1 MFFAG
6 MALGIVAGAAFGIG
20 IMCCVVAGKQED
32 QQMEQMR
39 IRRQKKGELKTIH
52 FRDREGIE
60 RFSLSDGE
68 SLCMMAEDGTKEI
81 GLCRFVDGK
90 QVDVN
95 GQIWENRGIPLADGT
110 QGDSGVSLRDS
121 IKEGKVGGRMRK
133 RNHVVPVRLNAKELR
148 HLDGQV
154 AKSGLSREEF
164 LRSLI
169 LSAQLQTKP
178 CEHHAEL
185 LRKIAGLCNNANQL
199 AHVANGTGMAG
210 EASVQEMLRISKE
223 TWRLVKEEW

>member
-6 MALGIVAGAAFGIG
+6 MALGAMAGAAFGIG
-20 IMCCVVAGKQED
+20 VMCCVVAGKQED

-95 GQIWENRGIPLADGT
+95 GQIWEIGEFLWQMERRGIQVYPL
-110 QGDSGVSLRDS
+110 
-121 IKEGKVGGRMRK
+121 
-133 RNHVVPVRLNAKELR
+133 
-148 HLDGQV
+148 
-154 AKSGLSREEF
+154 
-164 LRSLI
+164 
-169 LSAQLQTKP
+169 
-178 CEHHAEL
+178 
-185 LRKIAGLCNNANQL
+185 
-199 AHVANGTGMAG
+199 
-210 EASVQEMLRISKE
+210 E
-223 TWRLVKEEW
+223 TA

>member
-81 GLCRFVDGK
+81 GLCHFVDEK

-95 GQIWENRGIPLADGT
+95 GQIWEIGEFLWQMERRGIQVYPL
-110 QGDSGVSLRDS
+110 
-121 IKEGKVGGRMRK
+121 
-133 RNHVVPVRLNAKELR
+133 
-148 HLDGQV
+148 
-154 AKSGLSREEF
+154 
-164 LRSLI
+164 
-169 LSAQLQTKP
+169 
-178 CEHHAEL
+178 
-185 LRKIAGLCNNANQL
+185 
-199 AHVANGTGMAG
+199 
-210 EASVQEMLRISKE
+210 E
-223 TWRLVKEEW
+223 TA

>member
-1 MFFAG
+1 
-6 MALGIVAGAAFGIG
+6 
-20 IMCCVVAGKQED
+20 
-32 QQMEQMR
+32 
-39 IRRQKKGELKTIH
+39 
-52 FRDREGIE
+52 
-60 RFSLSDGE
+60 
-68 SLCMMAEDGTKEI
+68 MMAEDGTKEI
-81 GLCRFVDGK
+81 GLCRFVDEK

-95 GQIWENRGIPLADGT
+95 GQVWEIGEFLWQMERRGIQVYPL
-110 QGDSGVSLRDS
+110 
-121 IKEGKVGGRMRK
+121 GGRMRK

-169 LSAQLQTKP
+169 LGAQLQTKP
-178 CEHHAEL
+178 CEHHVEL